1 MSKRNLSIIGFL
13 TVLMLLSSCAS
24 RKSYVYLNDM
34 EFEKMYDMLPRPE
47 AVVRSNDRLKI
58 LVTSTDFPV
67 LAAPFNIKLGSVQV
81 REDGSVASMGV
92 YNNEGYLVDIDGN
105 IEFPKLGKLHVDG
118 LKLSEVKELVRSKIV
133 EGGYINDPI
142 VVAELINFQYTVLG
156 ATGSNGVYKVEG
168 DRINLIEA
176 IAKAGNLTSRAR
188 LDRVNVIRETDGG
201 RIVYTHDIRDK
212 EIFDSPA
219 FYLQQNDIVYVE
231 PKYKKKDTEDRGI
244 QYTTLILSITSSLTS
259 ILWYLDRN

>member
-58 LVTSTDFPV
+58 LVTSTDFPE

-92 YNNEGYLVDIDGN
+92 YNNEGYLVDID
-105 IEFPKLGKLHVDG
+105 
-118 LKLSEVKELVRSKIV
+118 
-133 EGGYINDPI
+133 
-142 VVAELINFQYTVLG
+142 A
-156 ATGSNGVYKVEG
+156 
-168 DRINLIEA
+168 
-176 IAKAGNLTSRAR
+176 
-188 LDRVNVIRETDGG
+188 
-201 RIVYTHDIRDK
+201 
-212 EIFDSPA
+212 
-219 FYLQQNDIVYVE
+219 
-231 PKYKKKDTEDRGI
+231 
-244 QYTTLILSITSSLTS
+244 
-259 ILWYLDRN
+259 

>member
-1 MSKRNLSIIGFL
+1 MIPLWLQNLSG
-13 TVLMLLSSCAS
+13 
-24 RKSYVYLNDM
+24 
-34 EFEKMYDMLPRPE
+34 
-47 AVVRSNDRLKI
+47 
-58 LVTSTDFPV
+58 
-67 LAAPFNIKLGSVQV
+67 
-81 REDGSVASMGV
+81 
-92 YNNEGYLVDIDGN
+92 
-105 IEFPKLGKLHVDG
+105 
-118 LKLSEVKELVRSKIV
+118 
-133 EGGYINDPI
+133 
-142 VVAELINFQYTVLG
+142 FQYTVLG

-231 PKYKKKDTEDRGI
+231 PKYKKKDTEDRGM
-244 QYTTLILSITSSLTS
+244 QYTTFMLSVASSLTM

>member
-1 MSKRNLSIIGFL
+1 MSKKNLSIIGL
-13 TVLMLLSSCAS
+13 MVVLLLLSSCAS

-34 EFEKMYDMLPRPE
+34 EFEKMYDLTPRPE

-58 LVTSTDFPV
+58 LVTSTDFPE
-67 LAAPFNIKLGSVQV
+67 LAAPFNIKMGSVQV

-92 YNNEGYLVDIDGN
+92 YNNEGYHVDIDGN
-105 IEFPKLGKLHVDG
+105 IEFPKLGNLHVDG
-118 LKLSEVKELVRSKIV
+118 LKLSEVKELVRNKII
-133 EGGYINDPI
+133 EGGYIQEPI
-142 VVAELINFQYTVLG
+142 VVVELMNFQYTVLG
-156 ATGSNGVYKVEG
+156 ATGSNGVYKVDG

-188 LDRVNVIRETDGG
+188 LDRVCVIREVGDG

-231 PKYKKKDTEDRGI
+231 PKYRKKDTEDRSI
-244 QYTTLILSITSSLTS
+244 QYTTLMLSIASTLAST
-259 ILWYLDRN
+259 LWYINR

>member
-13 TVLMLLSSCAS
+13 AVLMLLSSCAS

-58 LVTSTDFPV
+58 LVTSTDFPE

-105 IEFPKLGKLHVDG
+105 IEFPKLGKLHVEG
-118 LKLSEVKELVRSKIV
+118 LNLSVVKVLVRSKIV

-142 VVAELINFQYTVLG
+142 VVTELINFQYTVLG
-156 ATGSNGVYKVEG
+156 ATGNNGVYKVEG

>member
-1 MSKRNLSIIGFL
+1 MSKKNLSIIGL
-13 TVLMLLSSCAS
+13 MVVLLLLSSCAS

-34 EFEKMYDMLPRPE
+34 EFEKMYDLTPRPE

-58 LVTSTDFPV
+58 LVTSTDFPE
-67 LAAPFNIKLGSVQV
+67 LAAPFNIKMGSVQV

-92 YNNEGYLVDIDGN
+92 YNNEGYHVDIDGN
-105 IEFPKLGKLHVDG
+105 IEFPKLGNLHVDG
-118 LKLSEVKELVRSKIV
+118 LKLSEVKELVRNKII
-133 EGGYINDPI
+133 EGGYIQEPI
-142 VVAELINFQYTVLG
+142 VVVELMNFQYTVLG
-156 ATGSNGVYKVEG
+156 ATGSNGVYKVDG

-188 LDRVNVIRETDGG
+188 LDRVCVIREVGDG

-231 PKYKKKDTEDRGI
+231 PKYRKKDTEDRSI
-244 QYTTLILSITSSLTS
+244 QYTTLMMSIASTLTS
-259 ILWYLDRN
+259 ILWYVNR

>member
-58 LVTSTDFPV
+58 LVTSTDFPE

-105 IEFPKLGKLHVDG
+105 IEFPKLGTLHVDG
-118 LKLSEVKELVRSKIV
+118 LKLSDVKELVRSKIV

-142 VVAELINFQYTVLG
+142 VVTELINFQYTVLG
-156 ATGSNGVYKVEG
+156 ATGSNGVYKVDG

-176 IAKAGNLTSRAR
+176 IAKAGNIITYSKVVRRRIPL
-188 LDRVNVIRETDGG
+188 G
-201 RIVYTHDIRDK
+201 RRNQNLLP
-212 EIFDSPA
+212 SP
-219 FYLQQNDIVYVE
+219 
-231 PKYKKKDTEDRGI
+231 TR
-244 QYTTLILSITSSLTS
+244 LSIPRRQTSNNESVLRYFS
-259 ILWYLDRN
+259 IMPLQLSRPNPLPLFLR

>member
-1 MSKRNLSIIGFL
+1 MSKKNLSIIGL
-13 TVLMLLSSCAS
+13 MVVLLLLSSCAS

-34 EFEKMYDMLPRPE
+34 EFEKMYDLTPRPM

-58 LVTSTDFPV
+58 LVTSTDFPE
-67 LAAPFNIKLGSVQV
+67 LAAPFNIKMGSVQV

-92 YNNEGYLVDIDGN
+92 YNNEGYHVDIDGN
-105 IEFPKLGKLHVDG
+105 IEFPKLGNLHVDG
-118 LKLSEVKELVRSKIV
+118 LKLSEVKELVRNKII
-133 EGGYINDPI
+133 EGGYIQEPI
-142 VVAELINFQYTVLG
+142 VVVELMNFQYTVLG
-156 ATGSNGVYKVEG
+156 ATGSNGVYKVDG

-188 LDRVNVIRETDGG
+188 LDRVCVIREVGDG

-231 PKYKKKDTEDRGI
+231 PKYRKKDTEDRSI
-244 QYTTLILSITSSLTS
+244 QYTTLMMSIASTLTS
-259 ILWYLDRN
+259 ILWYVNR